1 MDETSI
7 SHGLRAIHEMG
18 LLSMVYEHGLK
29 VGPRTFL
36 PKAQATIIIQF
47 RTM

>member
-1 MDETSI
+1 M
-7 SHGLRAIHEMG
+7 GYGAIHEMG
-18 LLSMVYEHGLK
+18 RLLSMVYEHGLN
-29 VGPRTFL
+29 VGPRTIL